1 MVLFTILVIIL
12 IAIAVAI
19 LFCGASFLLVFG
31 DVLICGAL
39 IYFIIK
45 ALLRR

>member
-1 MVLFTILVIIL
+1 MVSFTILVIIL

-31 DVLICGAL
+31 DVIICGAL